1 MGRQLARFA
10 LLGVVFFCVL
20 GKAATFGTMVPIV
33 GGASDL
39 VLDEARSRLYLVNTN
54 SNRIEVYSLAQ
65 RRFLTPVNVDTQP
78 LAAAMSRSGRALY
91 VTAHTGG
98 ALNVIDLETLQV
110 VNRVSLP
117 ARPEGVAVG
126 GDDRVLISTVGTGTG
141 NQLSILL
148 IYDPSAPAG
157 TQALSAVPIAPPPPA
172 NPLLPPQN
180 FGRPGLTNRS
190 FLATSQDGNWIVGVN
205 IPTTTDRAVFVYEV
219 ASGTVL
225 RSRRVN
231 GVSSVLSVSP
241 NGDRFMAGLT
251 LFDTA
256 TLTVLAQQ
264 NTANAPY
271 PFAAGI
277 NFNLQQNQGG
287 SAFSTDGARLYSAFN
302 FAPVQTPAAR
312 ANVSQL
318 MVNDPDNLLINGA
331 YQMPEN
337 VAGKMVLSRDGA
349 NLYALSESGF
359 LIVPLGAVS
368 QSPLAAVDTTVAL
381 VANDQCGVT
390 ADRQIQRIN
399 VRNEGRGRLTAQ
411 AFLLQQTGGA
421 GGIGGAGGAGG
432 GAPGGGVII
441 VVPPIALPP
450 GVELPPGV
458 TLPGGVPTG
467 QNAAVAATAPRQRV
481 INTAEGSTFEFTFNT
496 TNRGIGT
503 VTPVH
508 SFVVQSNEAVNIP
521 PAVRVLQNNRNSEAR
536 GEVMPVPL
544 GLTASEGLVD
554 MVHDQPRGRLYIANS
569 GLNRIE
575 IFDTRAQRFL
585 PPLKA
590 GQLPRSVALSP
601 DGQTMYVAN
610 SGGESISIVD
620 VERMEVVGRVR
631 FPATPFNS
639 NVTLVTPQ
647 VVAVGQRGPLVIM
660 NNGTIWRIVG
670 NEAVPRRFNEGVIPL
685 TGGQQVLTA
694 PRTMAASPGGEVV
707 LAVAGNGNAYLYDA
721 MLDDFIQARQIT
733 AGAITGFYGPVSV
746 GPRGQYFQ
754 VNGQVL
760 NQSLTP
766 VTVGPGGADT
776 RPIAAVVSVGATQ
789 IARFVQPT
797 IANANAVATLTDA
810 GTVEVVDLNTG
821 AMLRQ
826 SSALER
832 PLATVVGNQ
841 RTNTDGRML
850 AVDLPANRAYALTA
864 SGLSVIPLDPVSTA
878 ARPVVP
884 ANAVVNVGSY
894 LPQLAPGGLIS
905 IFGRNLGEQV
915 VASSAPWPTRL
926 GGMCVTLNNSPI
938 PLMMT
943 SPGQINAQ
951 IPTTL
956 AAGRYPLVVR
966 SLDTKLASTTTQLQ
980 VVRYAPAV
988 LVDTASGIAAVF
1000 HADGRP
1006 VTKDNPAKR
1015 DRPITLYAVGLG
1027 VTKPVV
1033 APGAVAPASP
1043 LAEIEDVQVFFGD
1056 TRYNGSE
1063 IIVDWAGLV
1072 PGYIGLYQ
1080 INLRVPGYHLRGDA
1094 LPVTVRLG
1102 GVSSPSTGPAV
1113 PTIAVD

>member
-10 LLGVVFFCVL
+10 LLGAVIFCVL
-20 GKAATFGTMVPIV
+20 GKAATFGTVVPIV

-78 LAAAMSRSGRALY
+78 LAAAMSRTGRALY

-141 NQLSILL
+141 NQLNILL
-148 IYDPSAPAG
+148 IYDPAAPAG

-287 SAFSTDGARLYSAFN
+287 SAFSANGARLYSAFN

-368 QSPLAAVDTTVAL
+368 QSPLAAVDTTVVL

-390 ADRQIQRIN
+390 ADRQTQRIN

-450 GVELPPGV
+450 GVTLPPGA
-458 TLPGGVPTG
+458 TLPGGVQTG

-536 GEVMPVPL
+536 GEVIPVPL

-610 SGGESISIVD
+610 SGGESILIVD

-721 MLDDFIQARQIT
+721 MLDDFIQARQIVS
-733 AGAITGFYGPVSV
+733 GAITGFYGPVSV

-766 VTVGPGGADT
+766 VTVGPGAADT
-776 RPIAAVVSVGATQ
+776 RPVAAVASVGASQ

-797 IANANAVATLTDA
+797 IANANAVTTLADA

-841 RTNTDGRML
+841 RTNADGRML

-894 LPQLAPGGLIS
+894 LPQLSPGGLIS

-951 IPTTL
+951 IPTTM

-1027 VTKPVV
+1027 VTKPAV

-1072 PGYIGLYQ
+1072 PGYVGLYQ
-1080 INLRVPGYHLRGDA
+1080 VNLRVPGYHLRGDA
-1094 LPVTVRLG
+1094 LPITLRLG